1 MGLISILVAVA
12 EVKVDE
18 VDDDIS
24 SSEVAISADTDVMPM
39 PLVTLEEPETFYD
52 GPLLR
57 VA

>member
-1 MGLISILVAVA
+1 MA

-24 SSEVAISADTDVMPM
+24 SSEVAIEADADVMPM

-57 VA
+57 VAQ